1 MTKKT
6 YVFFSHFISEILLMA
21 DYQRVSDLSIDTSDW
36 QENKKQIRIF
46 EIQRF

>member
-6 YVFFSHFISEILLMA
+6 YVFFSHLIYEILLMA
-21 DYQRVSDLSIDTSDW
+21 DYQGVSGLFLDVFDW

>member
-6 YVFFSHFISEILLMA
+6 YVFFSHFTSEILLMA
-21 DYQRVSDLSIDTSDW
+21 DYQRVSDVSMDRSDW

-46 EIQRF
+46 DIQRF